1 MAFDLDS
8 LNDRQREA
16 VLATEG
22 AVLVLA
28 GAGSGKTRVITSR
41 IAHLMRNR
49 KVPPE
54 QILAVTF
61 TNKAANE
68 MAQRVKV
75 MAPGSGN
82 GSAGRPLICTFH
94 ALGVRMLRRTIQHL
108 GYRPN
113 FVIYDD
119 QDQLQ
124 LVRGL
129 MEDGVF
135 ESDWMQPKDAL
146 FALQA
151 ARGQGLA
158 AADLLRDE
166 HEPDRRLGRL
176 LAAYEDTLRRMNA
189 VDFED
194 LLRLPLRLCREHPVP
209 AREFLGQFRYLLV
222 DEYQD
227 TNHTQYDLVREIAR
241 PHGNV
246 CVVGDDD
253 QSIYRWRGAE
263 PENIKKFERDFAGV
277 HTVHLEQ
284 NYRSTDIILKAA
296 NQVITH
302 NADRKPKRLWG
313 RQGEGA
319 PLEWLEADSERQELE
334 AVVNH
339 LRSLRLRRDA
349 KLSDF
354 AILYRSNH
362 QSRGIEELLREEGIP
377 YNLVG
382 GTRFYDRREVKDAL
396 AYLKVI
402 ANPDDEVSLFRIVNF
417 PRRGIGRTSQTKLAD
432 VAAHQG
438 RPALQIMAEAGRY
451 ADFAGATGQS
461 MQHFAELVTRY
472 RRRFAEGPLGAT
484 FRELLA
490 EVGFHRALEKEKT
503 DAKSREKTVGL
514 IYELEQA
521 TDHFGRTREEPSLKS
536 YLEHI
541 ALFAMPQDTDERDKP
556 LVTLMTVH
564 GAKGLEF
571 PYVYVIGMADEV
583 FPNKRALDEGQE
595 EEERRLAY
603 VAITRARRALVFSMA
618 RARKRYGETLRQR
631 PSRFLL
637 EIDPALFAGP
647 APGAAGA
654 AHPGHQEQKTK
665 EARERFFE
673 NVRKLRETGQGGPG

>member
-8 LNDRQREA
+8 LNEPQREA

-28 GAGSGKTRVITSR
+28 GAGSGKTRVITTR
-41 IAHLMRNR
+41 IVHLMRNR
-49 KVPPE
+49 KVPSE

-68 MAQRVKV
+68 MAQRVKA
-75 MAPGSGN
+75 MSHGGGS
-82 GSAGRPLICTFH
+82 GRPLICTFH

-158 AADLLRDE
+158 ASELLGHE

-176 LAAYEDTLRRMNA
+176 LVAYEDTLRRMNA

-194 LLRLPLRLCREHPVP
+194 LLRLPLRVCREHAGP
-209 AREFLGQFRYLLV
+209 AQEFLGQFRYLMV

-227 TNHTQYDLVREIAR
+227 TNHAQYALVREIAR

-263 PENIKKFERDFAGV
+263 PENIQNFERDFSGV
-277 HTVHLEQ
+277 RTVRLEQ
-284 NYRSTDIILKAA
+284 NYRSTDIILRAA

-354 AILYRSNH
+354 AVLYRSNH

-402 ANPDDEVSLFRIVNF
+402 NNPADEVSLHRIVNF
-417 PRRGIGRTSQTKLAD
+417 PRRGIGRTSQTKLSEIS
-432 VAAHQG
+432 AHQG
-438 RPALQIMAEAGRY
+438 RTPLEIMAEAGRY
-451 ADFAGATGQS
+451 NDFAGATGQS
-461 MQHFAELVTRY
+461 MERFAELIARY
-472 RRRFAEGPLGAT
+472 RRRFAEGAMGPI

-503 DAKSREKTVGL
+503 DTKSREKTVGL
-514 IYELEQA
+514 VLELEQA
-521 TDHFGRTREEPSLKS
+521 TDHFARTREDPSLKS

-541 ALFAMPQDTDERDKP
+541 ALFALPQDTDERSKP
-556 LVTLMTVH
+556 MVTLMTVH
-564 GAKGLEF
+564 SAKGLEF

-618 RARKRYGETLRQR
+618 RARKRYGEVIRQR

-637 EIDPALFAGP
+637 EIDPGLFAGP
-647 APGAAGA
+647 APGTDGA
-654 AHPGHQEQKTK
+654 AHPGLQEVKTK
-665 EARERFFE
+665 EAKERFFE
-673 NVRKLRETGQGGPG
+673 NVRKLRATGPGGSA